1 MPDQDPSDLSPGP
14 CEFVPDFSDLP
25 PVDDF
30 DKTKCW
36 LFQGT
41 SNHLLHR
48 KTDWDQPESD
58 DESLR
63 KLRHEIIQEVQA
75 LFARWL
81 RMQNLVVLAG
91 AGTSVC
97 AGGRLGSGL
106 LPGARTLLSGRP
118 TADLLEQL
126 IACCVQ
132 QSLNFE
138 EFLSYLCAVR
148 RCLKGSPQSF
158 DTPFRVMLPSPTDT
172 QDLINPPDLDA
183 LLSDLEAAIAA
194 MCSPRLPIEDLADET
209 AQQDPHLAFI
219 GKIVSRDPRLGRAKL
234 CTLNYDTLFEQ
245 AMDLLHVLY
254 ADGFTGRVERHFN
267 PASFDLD
274 YYFPGQ
280 VSEGRV
286 RRYDKFLHLYK
297 LHGSVDW
304 RKSEI
309 SPENV
314 HGVTWCG
321 KGLVKESDILE
332 DRATLEQ
339 VFAGHCA
346 PQAAST
352 SDSAAIGLAILPTSA
367 KYGESIAMPYAHLF
381 RMFAQATQEPNTV
394 LMVIGY
400 TGWDDHV
407 NRIIEDALTN
417 PSFTLVIVDPA
428 LGRWANKMLM
438 SDRCQRVYALLGDWG
453 RFERFAVD
461 ILPDVEQLNTQI
473 QVAKQLRELR
483 TAEPEHSRTPGGDNT
498 L

>member
-1 MPDQDPSDLSPGP
+1 MVLQAFHGPASRSLPAIGSSQQDPEVDSVPDQDPSDLSPSP
-14 CEFVPDFSDLP
+14 CEFIPGFSDLAP
-25 PVDDF
+25 FDDF
-30 DKTKCW
+30 DNTNCW

-41 SNHLLHR
+41 SNHLAHH
-48 KTDWDQPESD
+48 KTHWADCESD
-58 DESLR
+58 DESR
-63 KLRHEIIQEVQA
+63 ETLRHEIIQEVQA

-81 RMQNLVVLAG
+81 RMQNLVVLTG

-97 AGGRLGSGL
+97 ADGKLGKEL
-106 LPGARTLLSGRP
+106 LPGAKELVSGRA
-118 TADLLEQL
+118 TADLLDRL
-126 IACCVQ
+126 LDCSVQ
-132 QSLNFE
+132 QNLNFE
-138 EFLSYLCAVR
+138 EFLSYLCAIR

-158 DTPFRVMLPSPTDT
+158 QNPFQVMLPSPTDT
-172 QDLINPPDLDA
+172 QDLLNAPDLDA

-209 AQQDPHLAFI
+209 TQQDPHLAFI

-321 KGLVKESDILE
+321 KSLVKESDILE
-332 DRATLEQ
+332 HGATLDE
-339 VFAGHCA
+339 VFTGHCA
-346 PQAAST
+346 PQYSST
-352 SDSAAIGLAILPTSA
+352 SDSTGIGLAILPTSA

-381 RMFAQATQEPNTV
+381 RMFAQTTQEPNTV

-400 TGWDDHV
+400 TGWDNHV

-428 LGRWANKMLM
+428 LGR
-438 SDRCQRVYALLGDWG
+438 
-453 RFERFAVD
+453 
-461 ILPDVEQLNTQI
+461 
-473 QVAKQLRELR
+473 
-483 TAEPEHSRTPGGDNT
+483 
-498 L
+498 